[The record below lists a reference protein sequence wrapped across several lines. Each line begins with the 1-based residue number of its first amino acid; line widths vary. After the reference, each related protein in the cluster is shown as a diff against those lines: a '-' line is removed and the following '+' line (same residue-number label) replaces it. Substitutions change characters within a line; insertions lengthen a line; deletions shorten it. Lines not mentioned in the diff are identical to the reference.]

1 MRDLLLDA
9 NFENWKFFWG
19 RRQDARFKAVAQKV
33 FERDQFACQ
42 YCGVTAKSHLEVI
55 NADGNYR
62 NNKSSNLVTACPFCS
77 QCFFLESIGVGS
89 FGGGSLIYLPEI
101 SQPQLNALCHV
112 LFASTESLDSLSAQ
126 AETILRDF
134 KFRSIPIEKTF
145 GEGMSEAAKF
155 GAVLLNS
162 QLSLVARSHVLRAVR
177 LLPQKSRF
185 EHVVKT
191 WLAES
196 KQEQEQETLPNE
208 AVSL

>member
-19 RRQDARFKAVAQKV
+19 RRQDARFVAFANKI
-33 FERDQFACQ
+33 FERDKYCCQF
-42 YCGVTAKSHLEVI
+42 CGFEAKVHLEVI
-55 NADGNYR
+55 NLDGNYR
-62 NNKSSNLVTACPFCS
+62 NNKSGNLITACPFCS
-77 QCFFLESIGVGS
+77 QCFFLESIGVGT

-112 LFASTESLDSLSAQ
+112 LFASTEGMDTLSAQ

-145 GEGMSEAAKF
+145 GEGMSEASKF
-155 GAVLLNS
+155 GAILLNS
-162 QLSLVARSHVLRAVR
+162 QLSLEARSYVLKSVR

-185 EHVVKT
+185 EKVIKS
-191 WLAES
+191 WLAQS
-196 KQEQEQETLPNE
+196 KKDELRIEEEIL
-208 AVSL
+208 